1 VRRTAACSAYL
12 IYGPDE
18 DAGASASTKFAD
30 ALVNALVIV
39 SFFLVATFVV
49 VFCYK
54 FNFNR
59 VRSPTISCAWV

>member
-1 VRRTAACSAYL
+1 VRRTAVRSAYL

-39 SFFLVATFVV
+39 SFFLVATFVI